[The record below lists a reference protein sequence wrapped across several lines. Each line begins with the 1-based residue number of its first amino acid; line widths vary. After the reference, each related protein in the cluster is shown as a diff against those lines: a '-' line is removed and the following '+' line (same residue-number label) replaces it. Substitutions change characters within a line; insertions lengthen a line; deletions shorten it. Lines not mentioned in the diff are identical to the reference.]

1 MKNKISPAIVCGFGA
16 AVLGIIPGVKSFGC
30 CLLLPASTVLG
41 LYFYLRITSFARSI
55 TPKTALFIGLITG
68 LSSAFF
74 SGFFDIIITYIFRT
88 NDLVFSLPQVEI
100 LLSSYNLGDI
110 GKETINLLRGMSKEI
125 TMYGF
130 SPLYASYLLFSNLF
144 IDSIFGMIG
153 GLIGM
158 SIFNKKYFI
167 KS

>member
-1 MKNKISPAIVCGFGA
+1 MKNKLSPAIVCGFGA
-16 AVLGIIPGVKSFGC
+16 AVLGTIPGVKSLGC

-41 LYFYLRITSFARSI
+41 LYFYLKITSFSKSI

-74 SGFFDIIITYIFRT
+74 SGFFDIIITYIFHS
-88 NDLVFSLPQVEI
+88 NDLVYSLPQVEI

-110 GKETINLLRGMSKEI
+110 GKQTIDLMRNMSKEI
-125 TMYGF
+125 STTGF
-130 SPLYASYLLFSNLF
+130 SLLYSMYLLTSNIF
-144 IDSIFGMIG
+144 VDSIFGMIG
-153 GLIGM
+153 GLLGM